1 MAPLKK
7 KIITAVVI
15 VGALLMA
22 FFALGFGG
30 KQVPANQPNGLSQNQ
45 SQNPHVVSTN
55 PSPLEN
61 TTIVPTQPIEVT
73 FSHPIE
79 NTGEI
84 KYRLEPNT
92 DITLT
97 LSDDRKTLKIV
108 PKSSFELGQGYTLF
122 IQQDTK
128 FDEGKRQDSD
138 AIFHFTTIPYK
149 GV

>member
-1 MAPLKK
+1 MQKK
-7 KIITAVVI
+7 LI
-15 VGALLMA
+15 VGVTVALGIILMA
-22 FFALGFGG
+22 LFALGFGG

-45 SQNPHVVSTN
+45 SPNPHVISTK

-61 TTIVPTQPIEVT
+61 TTIVPTQTIEVT

-79 NTGEI
+79 NTGEV

-92 DITLT
+92 EVNLS
-97 LSDDRKTLKIV
+97 LSDDRKTVRIE
-108 PKSSFELGQGYTLF
+108 PKQSFELGQGYTLF

-138 AIFHFTTIPYK
+138 AVFHFSTIPYK